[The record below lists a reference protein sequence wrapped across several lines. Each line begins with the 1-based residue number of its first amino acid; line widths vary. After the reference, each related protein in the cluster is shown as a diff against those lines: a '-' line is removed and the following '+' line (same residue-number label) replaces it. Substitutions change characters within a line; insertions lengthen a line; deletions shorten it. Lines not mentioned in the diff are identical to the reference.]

1 MKKLGDISR
10 AKIVQLI
17 EIKECI
23 GSGIE
28 KDPVREITQYR
39 DFDGNIIAIIDP
51 FENIN
56 NEQSDEYF
64 TKI

>member
-39 DFDGNIIAIIDP
+39 DFDGNIIAIKDP
-51 FENIN
+51 FENKGDT
-56 NEQSDEYF
+56 ES
-64 TKI
+64 K